1 MSALVHFSSSI
12 PALPSVHWL
21 PPSPFSHPYH
31 SRSSTTRCLRTAHG
45 SHFCCK
51 TVRRCCPA
59 ECLNEMPLLVT
70 LPNTANFF
78 SSPGGDRRRQKVCRA
93 LWSRPFGSIPW
104 VHHGV
109 SYGYPMA
116 LSGLILGYPMGI
128 LGYPR
133 VSYAIWLNQ
142 HFGSTIQS

>member
-1 MSALVHFSSSI
+1 MQYMLCKADPDTIFATYIKQILMQYMPYKTDSDDPTLV
-12 PALPSVHWL
+12 
-21 PPSPFSHPYH
+21 
-31 SRSSTTRCLRTAHG
+31 
-45 SHFCCK
+45 
-51 TVRRCCPA
+51 
-59 ECLNEMPLLVT
+59 
-70 LPNTANFF
+70 
-78 SSPGGDRRRQKVCRA
+78 
-93 LWSRPFGSIPW
+93 WSRPFGGTPW